1 MPTKKSAP
9 KKRVPVKKTTRKK
22 VKPVEKI
29 SIQRPSA
36 IPLVLYRRIAISF
49 VVIVAAALASVL
61 YLSTMQ
67 AVIIVD
73 STQSPITAELVLHT
87 REVPVSDGQIKAQ
100 IFERTIGK
108 TKSFVP
114 SAEGAEEV
122 VGTATGKVTIHSTAS
137 FNQPLVKTT
146 RLLTGDGKLFRLS
159 SGVTVPAGGS
169 VEAGVYA
176 DVDGKEG
183 DIGPTRF
190 SIPGLSEVRQKLIY
204 AESSDAFVGGVST
217 ISVVS
222 EDELENAAKVVEQE
236 LVDEAQQVMKAE
248 MDQEFSGESL
258 SIEVTQKEFSIKPNT
273 QADKFDVTMTLKIGA
288 VYYDRA
294 AAENIA
300 VRKLYEGLGKGQ
312 AFTNVLSDEMKVE
325 VQQFS
330 QSTGRAV
337 IHVSLSGQTITSK
350 TSAALGVSRFVG
362 MTEEEVRQ
370 LLLQEEVAESVDV
383 EFFPFWVRRVPRLKD
398 HIYIE
403 IR

>member
-1 MPTKKSAP
+1 
-9 KKRVPVKKTTRKK
+9 
-22 VKPVEKI
+22 
-29 SIQRPSA
+29 
-36 IPLVLYRRIAISF
+36 
-49 VVIVAAALASVL
+49 
-61 YLSTMQ
+61 
-67 AVIIVD
+67 
-73 STQSPITAELVLHT
+73 
-87 REVPVSDGQIKAQ
+87 
-100 IFERTIGK
+100 
-108 TKSFVP
+108 
-114 SAEGAEEV
+114 
-122 VGTATGKVTIHSTAS
+122 
-137 FNQPLVKTT
+137 
-146 RLLTGDGKLFRLS
+146 
-159 SGVTVPAGGS
+159 
-169 VEAGVYA
+169 
-176 DVDGKEG
+176 
-183 DIGPTRF
+183 
-190 SIPGLSEVRQKLIY
+190 
-204 AESSDAFVGGVST
+204 
-217 ISVVS
+217 
-222 EDELENAAKVVEQE
+222 
-236 LVDEAQQVMKAE
+236 
-248 MDQEFSGESL
+248 
-258 SIEVTQKEFSIKPNT
+258 
-273 QADKFDVTMTLKIGA
+273 MTLKIGA